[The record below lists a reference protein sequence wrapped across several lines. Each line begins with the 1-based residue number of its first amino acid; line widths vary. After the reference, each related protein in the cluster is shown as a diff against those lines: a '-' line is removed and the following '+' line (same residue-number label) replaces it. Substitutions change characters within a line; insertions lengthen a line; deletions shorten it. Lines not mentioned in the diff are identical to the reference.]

1 MNEIK
6 NELFTIY
13 SYEDLLNYSTYQL
26 TNGVDILNKFMIYY
40 NSHPTKTKTGELIKE
55 LTLAKDAMVE
65 NIEKILDRDKKM
77 EIIATKS
84 NKLQEMSINVSTMA
98 DTIRKNESMRKN
110 KYVIFASILVGI
122 LVILFILL
130 K

>member
-1 MNEIK
+1 M
-6 NELFTIY
+6 
-13 SYEDLLNYSTYQL
+13 NYSTYQL
-26 TNGVDILNKFMIYY
+26 TNGVDILNKFMTYY